1 MLFVDAIVSECI
13 RNRRQFICNAPLFH
27 DQIFEPQKCDFR
39 INIMTHKFA
48 LLMFRFQR
56 THSQLLQSAAQVTH
70 LANLVESMV
79 GRDLTYTELADA
91 LQEADAGG
99 QELRLTYN

>member
-1 MLFVDAIVSECI
+1 
-13 RNRRQFICNAPLFH
+13 
-27 DQIFEPQKCDFR
+27 
-39 INIMTHKFA
+39 
-48 LLMFRFQR
+48 MFRFQR

-99 QELRLTYN
+99 QELGLTYN